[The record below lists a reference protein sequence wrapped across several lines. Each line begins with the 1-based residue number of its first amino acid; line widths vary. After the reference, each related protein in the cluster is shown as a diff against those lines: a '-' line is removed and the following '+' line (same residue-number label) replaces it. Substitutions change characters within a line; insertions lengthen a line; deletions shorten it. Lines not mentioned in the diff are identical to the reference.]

1 MSIYAFDRA
10 KGELAF
16 LYKVSG
22 AGTAAMAE
30 LAPGALLDVV
40 GPLGRGF
47 EIQPDWRRPLLLARG
62 VGLATLAPLAAE
74 CARRGRQ
81 FTAICSARA
90 PELLMSVDLFR
101 SFGGDV
107 VTVTDV
113 EGNSGVDSLTEL
125 VEGLIASHGIDSFF
139 TCGSSRLLRMLQGLG
154 ARHAI
159 EGQVAVEQ
167 HMACGIGMCQAC
179 VRPFRREGGAV
190 NLRVCREGPVF
201 DLAEVL

>member
-1 MSIYAFDRA
+1 MSIYGYDRM

-22 AGTAAMAE
+22 AGTAA
-30 LAPGALLDVV
+30 LARLEPGATLDVV
-40 GPLGRGF
+40 GPLGQGF
-47 EIQPDWRRPLLLARG
+47 EIRPDWRKPLFLARG

-74 CARRGRQ
+74 CARRELP
-81 FTAICSARA
+81 FTAICSARS
-90 PELLMSVDLFR
+90 PELLMSIDLFR

-107 VTVTDV
+107 ISVTDI
-113 EGNSGVDSLTEL
+113 EGNSDVTSLTTRI
-125 VEGLIASHGIDSFF
+125 EGLIAARRIDSFF

-154 ARHAI
+154 ARHGI

-179 VRPFRREGGAV
+179 VLPFRREGGVV